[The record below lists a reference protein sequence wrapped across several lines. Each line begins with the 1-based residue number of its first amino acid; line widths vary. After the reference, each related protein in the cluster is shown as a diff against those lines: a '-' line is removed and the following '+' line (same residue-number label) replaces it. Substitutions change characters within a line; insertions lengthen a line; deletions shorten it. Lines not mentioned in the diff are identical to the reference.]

1 MSVYVPGTVPECFT
15 RINSFAIEL
24 QSPTANP
31 ISQMNK
37 LRQVSAPQWHVPHFH
52 SVADIII
59 CVCACVVPTPRLFE
73 ATSLAICLS
82 DALGYNE

>member
-15 RINSFAIEL
+15 HINSFAIEL

-37 LRQVSAPQWHVPHFH
+37 LR
-52 SVADIII
+52 
-59 CVCACVVPTPRLFE
+59 
-73 ATSLAICLS
+73 
-82 DALGYNE
+82 